1 MSNNINLK
9 DEVIEQI
16 FVFKY
21 LLLELIIDRVGDF
34 GGDCGDDGGCGGF
47 LEQASDLKT
56 GM

>member
-34 GGDCGDDGGCGGF
+34 GGRGEGRGV
-47 LEQASDLKT
+47 T
-56 GM
+56 V